1 VVNLGNTPAPESML
15 RYYLSENNTYGSGDI
30 ELGAD
35 IVESLDSGQVSFQQ
49 DTLLIPANTEAGQWF
64 IIFMA
69 DADFNLMEFDESNN
83 QAYLVINV
91 LVSPPDLVVQGAE
104 ADPLIIEPGG
114 TTNTVCD
121 VYNLGDGEAESSIL
135 NYYLSAN
142 ITFEVEDLLLDYND
156 VGSLEPGESSN
167 ESITLEIPSSTLPG
181 EWYILF
187 FADAE
192 YQVDESDENNNIAS
206 VQITVDDPFY
216 ISDNINN
223 NLKVYPNPLKEN
235 LNIDIS
241 DLAEKPVSLE
251 IITSKGNLV
260 RQYAV
265 SQLNP
270 GVLSFNLKDLAS
282 GVYVIRIKFENNAA
296 KEVTVVKE

>member
-1 VVNLGNTPAPESML
+1 MTSNW
-15 RYYLSENNTYGSGDI
+15 D
-30 ELGAD
+30 AD
-35 IVESLDSGQVSFQQ
+35 LVESLDTGQVSFQQ

-83 QAYLVINV
+83 QAYIVINV
-91 LVSPPDLVVQGAE
+91 LISPPDLVVQEAE
-104 ADPLIIEPGG
+104 AEPLIIEPGG

-121 VYNLGDGEAESSIL
+121 VHNQGEGVAGSSII

-142 ITFEVEDLLLDYND
+142 STFEVEDLILGYND

-167 ESITLEIPSSTLPG
+167 ESITLEIPSTTLPG

-192 YQVDESDENNNIAS
+192 YQVDESNENNNIAV

-216 ISDNINN
+216 ISDNIKDNF
-223 NLKVYPNPLKEN
+223 KVYPNPLKEN
-235 LNIDIS
+235 LYIDIS
-241 DLAEKPVSLE
+241 GLTEKPVSLE
-251 IITSKGNLV
+251 DHKFNRESGQAICCFTTK
-260 RQYAV
+260 
-265 SQLNP
+265 P
-270 GVLSFNLKDLAS
+270 G
-282 GVYVIRIKFENNAA
+282 GI
-296 KEVTVVKE
+296 VVQPQRPCKRSLCNQDKI